1 MNINSPIANRGAI
14 AIGESVII
22 RSSIFFVLFVFFWL
36 GLTQG
41 NRKEFW
47 AIKTRVDRLELIREI
62 RGESCENIFGLLA
75 GSIAK
80 RKIESLGYCFEVF
93 SCHDCVFCVF
103 CILASDF
110 GKVKA
115 VQVDI
120 WNGLAEI
127 FKRSIPPEHLSESAI
142 SFLLSF

>member
-80 RKIESLGYCFEVF
+80 RKIESLGYCDEMLF
-93 SCHDCVFCVF
+93 CHNYVFCVLL
-103 CILASDF
+103 CDLW
-110 GKVKA
+110 KVDLIHI
-115 VQVDI
+115 DI
-120 WNGLAEI
+120 RNRLAEI
-127 FKRSIPPEHLSESAI
+127 FKRSIPSELFSESAI
-142 SFLLSF
+142 GFFLSF